1 MLESTLT
8 ALELLFTLRGVMF
21 LFLGTLIGL
30 VFGVIPGLGG
40 TTAIALLIPLT
51 FTMQPYEAI
60 TLMGGIMGSVS
71 FGGSVTAI
79 LLNTPGIAPAA
90 ATCFDG
96 YPLAQQGKA
105 GLAIGAAGAAS
116 SVGGLIGVAILVA
129 VIPLAKQI
137 VLLFGPPE
145 FFMLAI
151 MGLSAIALSTG
162 GRFLRGLISGLV
174 GLLLSFVGYDA
185 VSGGIRFTGGIEYL
199 WDGISL
205 VPALTGLFA
214 ISEMINLSVK
224 GGTVVTSGQANVAI
238 TRVTDGV
245 RAVFTHF
252 GVTLRGSAIGVFIGA
267 VPGVGGTVAAFLS
280 YASTMHADKDPASY
294 GKGNI
299 KGVIAP
305 EAANNSK
312 DGGSLIPTLAF
323 GIPGSAEMAIFLGV
337 LVMHGIEPGPM
348 LLVEH
353 QGIVFSL
360 ILSLSASCVIATV
373 IGLAVTRQ
381 LALIT
386 LVNVHILVPA
396 VVAVSLVGVYALKND
411 FGDVILAFLFGVLG
425 YFMIRFGFPRITMV
439 IALVLGE
446 LAERSFHQSMMMTDG
461 ALSIFATRGIS
472 LTLLAITAFILLSP
486 AVRLLYARVRAG
498 RARPAAA
505 PAAAPSAP
513 GNPAA
518 AGPAVAAASA
528 PESLAARL
536 AVPVVVL
543 MLAAGMLAWAYQYD
557 GRTRMVPAL
566 AAWTLLVFA
575 LFDLAAATGTRPG
588 RLIAAFFTGS
598 LDATAGDE
606 GKPQPARRA
615 LLASAWVTGYVGA
628 VLFAGFHIATPV
640 YVALYGISKGSLSVR
655 GALIAAVATEA
666 FVALTFEWGMEF
678 RLFRGV
684 LFGG

>member
-1 MLESTLT
+1 MLESTLS
-8 ALELLFTLRGVMF
+8 ALELLFTLRGV
-21 LFLGTLIGL
+21 LFLVLGTIIGL
-30 VFGVIPGLGG
+30 IFGVIPGIGG
-40 TTAIALLIPLT
+40 TAAIALLIP
-51 FTMQPYEAI
+51 FTNAMQPYEAM
-60 TLMGGIMGSVS
+60 TLMGGIMGAVS
-71 FGGSVTAI
+71 FGGSITSVLI
-79 LLNTPGIAPAA
+79 NTPGNASAA

-116 SVGGLIGVAILVA
+116 SVGGLIGVVILVA
-129 VIPLAKQI
+129 VLPLAKHI
-137 VLLFGPPE
+137 VLLFTPPE

-151 MGLSAIALSTG
+151 MGLAAIALSTG

-199 WDGISL
+199 WDGIAL

-238 TRVTDGV
+238 TRVADGI

-280 YASTMHADKDPASY
+280 YASTLHADKHPESF

-323 GIPGSAEMAIFLGV
+323 GIPGSAEMAVFLGV
-337 LVMHGIEPGPM
+337 LIQHGIEPGPM

-353 QGIVFSL
+353 QGVVFSL
-360 ILSLSASCVIATV
+360 ILALSASCVIATV
-373 IGLAVTRQ
+373 MGLAVTRQ

-386 LVNVHILVPA
+386 LVDVHIVAPA
-396 VVAVSLVGVYALKND
+396 VVAISLVGVYALKND
-411 FGDVILAFLFGVLG
+411 PGDVILATVFGGIG

-446 LAERSFHQSMMMTDG
+446 LAERSFHQSMMISEG
-461 ALSIFATRGIS
+461 SASIFVTRGIS
-472 LTLLAITAFILLSP
+472 IVLLAITVFILLTP
-486 AVRLLYARVRAG
+486 AVRLLLARL
-498 RARPAAA
+498 RAREAGAAKRRKPRPAKL
-505 PAAAPSAP
+505 PH
-513 GNPAA
+513 GT
-518 AGPAVAAASA
+518 
-528 PESLAARL
+528 LAARL
-536 AVPVVVL
+536 AVPVLVTAFAVT
-543 MLAAGMLAWAYQYD
+543 MLAWTYQYD
-557 GRTRMVPAL
+557 GRTRMMPAL
-566 AAWTLLVFA
+566 GAWALLVFA
-575 LFDLAAATGTRPG
+575 LFDLAAATGTRAG
-588 RLIAAFFTGS
+588 NLIAAFFTGS
-598 LDATAGDE
+598 LAGPAGDE
-606 GKPQPARRA
+606 DERQPTRRVLTA
-615 LLASAWVTGYVGA
+615 CAWVAGYLGA
-628 VLFAGFHIATPV
+628 VLLAGFHVATPV
-640 YVALYGISKGSLSVR
+640 YLFLYVIAQGQRSVR
-655 GALIAAVATEA
+655 EGVIAAVATA
-666 FVALTFEWGMEF
+666 GFIALTFEWLMNFE
-678 RLFRGV
+678 LYRGL
-684 LFGG
+684 LFG